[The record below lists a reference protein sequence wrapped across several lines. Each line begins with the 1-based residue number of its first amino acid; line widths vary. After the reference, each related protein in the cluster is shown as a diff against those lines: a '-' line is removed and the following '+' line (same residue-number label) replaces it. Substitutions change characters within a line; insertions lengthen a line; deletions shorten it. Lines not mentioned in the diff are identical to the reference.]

1 MPRPIPCYHVDERA
15 YETAAVPLPG
25 SLQGGYLVFPLFL
38 DDIEAQTRAEERV
51 I

>member
-1 MPRPIPCYHVDERA
+1 MPRAIPGYHIDERA
-15 YETAAVPLPG
+15 YETAAMTLSG

-38 DDIEAQTRAEERV
+38 GYIEAQTRTEERV